1 MPGIDILLAKSL
13 SSALKDKIDKKTLL
27 ELEIK
32 LFEKHGMSIK
42 QSIGQFQKLD
52 NTLNEFLGSDTR
64 ELEKECFEN
73 ICSIKNLDKDYQI
86 ILKDKTLNKIVFDC
100 WGDIESQKILNV
112 ILNDSLTLPEIV
124 TKSEISKTSGYR
136 NISSLINEGLM
147 VNDGISR
154 TDESKIVPKYKSV
167 FDEITITISTDK
179 ISISGQVR
187 KKFIDESTVCQILF

>member
-13 SSALKDKIDKKTLL
+13 SSALKEKIDKKILL

-32 LFEKHGMSIK
+32 LFEEHGISIK

-52 NTLNEFLGSDTR
+52 NTLNGFLGSDTR
-64 ELEKECFEN
+64 ELEKKCFEN
-73 ICSIKNLDKDYQI
+73 ICSIKNVDKDYQI
-86 ILKDKTLNKIVFDC
+86 ILKDKSLNKIIFDC
-100 WGDIESQKILNV
+100 WGDIENQKILNV
-112 ILNDSLTLPEIV
+112 ILNESLTTPELV
-124 TKSEISKTSGYR
+124 TKSGISKTSSYR
-136 NISSLINEGLM
+136 NISSLINEGLI

-154 TDESKIVPKYKSV
+154 TDDSKIVPKYKSV